1 MAAAE
6 DYDWTRPYRTWEAT
20 LKKQDEQEDAAA
32 ATKRREAA
40 AVAAACGGCRNL
52 DRTEERALFAQPAA
66 ETLKG
71 ARRAVQRGERMFQEG
86 RLERAILWYEKALV
100 AYDYAFPE
108 DDKIQALLD
117 DTRRDAL
124 LGSARVYLEAKLFR
138 AALRSCR
145 EIVENDEARLLEAR
159 ACRELDLFDEA
170 RTALSDIDAPRE
182 RALLEA
188 RERCYRT
195 NSKAVS
201 KRIFDRKPKLQ
212 KGILPSSIPA
222 CQCDELDDAA
232 RPLTKAAEAFSSLV
246 ETLDGD
252 DIKDRSRLMCT

>member
-6 DYDWTRPYRTWEAT
+6 EYDWTRPYRTWEAT

-40 AVAAACGGCRNL
+40 AAAAACGGCRNL

-71 ARRAVQRGERMFQEG
+71 AQLAVLRGERMYGEG
-86 RLERAILWYEKALV
+86 RLERSIQWYEKALV

-108 DDKIQALLD
+108 DGETQASLD
-117 DTRRDAL
+117 ATRRDAL

-145 EIVENDEARLLEAR
+145 EVPENDEARLLEAR

-170 RTALSDIDAPRE
+170 RTALIGIDAPRE
-182 RALLEA
+182 RALLKA
-188 RERCYRT
+188 RERAYAT
-195 NSKAVS
+195 NSKVVS

-222 CQCDELDDAA
+222 CQRDELDDAA
-232 RPLTKAAEAFSSLV
+232 QPIKTAAEAFSSLV

>member
-1 MAAAE
+1 MAE
-6 DYDWTRPYRTWEAT
+6 YDWTRPYRTWEAT
-20 LKKQDEQEDAAA
+20 LKAQDEQEDAAA
-32 ATKRREAA
+32 ARKRREAA
-40 AVAAACGGCRNL
+40 AAAAACGGCRNL

-71 ARRAVQRGERMFQEG
+71 AQLAVQRGERMFQEG
-86 RLERAILWYEKALV
+86 RLERSIQWYEKALV

-117 DTRRDAL
+117 ATRRDAL
-124 LGSARVYLEAKLFR
+124 LGSARVYLEAKLPR

-145 EIVENDEARLLEAR
+145 EIVGNDEARLLEAR

-170 RTALSDIDAPRE
+170 RKALDGIDAPRE

-188 RERCYRT
+188 RERAYAT
-195 NSKAVS
+195 NSKAVA
-201 KRIFDRKPKLQ
+201 KRIILRKPKLQ
-212 KGILPSSIPA
+212 KGILPASIPA
-222 CQCDELDDAA
+222 CQRDELDDAA